1 MLMLTPFVD
10 SKYFIVLFL
19 SWTGAHQGASFY
31 FYMDRAGRSL
41 VASSPLLIII
51 PLVICI
57 GSIALF
63 YIAGPASSLA
73 RYYGLILSAISI
85 YHFQKQNIGVYSF
98 WCIANG
104 DRATEAEKTI
114 IKFAATSG
122 ILASWLISGDK
133 MSNTI
138 LQGYDDVILKMGAV
152 LCVVACF
159 AGLYN
164 VSRQTAVKYAFKKST
179 LFLCCVGFYVP
190 AFLISDQLLAFAIY
204 GTAHGIQYF
213 YLLLAMTANDNLT
226 DNKESFFNT
235 RYSSLIA
242 LIVTALVMYGVM
254 TMYSLRSYLPMP
266 WSTSPDFLNGL
277 IGLALGVS
285 LSHFYIDSQI
295 WRMSDPRARKFV
307 KEKIGFLFS

>member
-1 MLMLTPFVD
+1 V
-10 SKYFIVLFL
+10 SNYLFL

-41 VASSPLLIII
+41 VAASPLLVII
-51 PLVICI
+51 PLLICI

-63 YIAGPASSLA
+63 YLAGPSSSLA
-73 RYYGLILSAISI
+73 RYYSLVLSAISI

-104 DRATEAEKTI
+104 DRASDSEKTI

-133 MSNTI
+133 MSNTV
-138 LQGYDDVILKMGAV
+138 LQGYDAEILKAGAI
-152 LCVVACF
+152 LCVIACVS
-159 AGLYN
+159 ALYN
-164 VSRQTAVKYAFKKST
+164 LTRQKVAKHAFKKNT

-190 AFLISDQLLAFAIY
+190 AFLISDPLLAFAIY

-213 YLLLAMTANDNLT
+213 YLLLAMTANDQLT
-226 DNKESFFNT
+226 DNRASVLNS

-242 LIVTALVMYGVM
+242 LVVTAVAMYGVM
-254 TMYSLRSYLPMP
+254 SMYSLRSYLPMP
-266 WSTSPDFLNGL
+266 WSTSPDLLNGL

-295 WRMSDPRARKFV
+295 WQMSDPRARKFV